1 MVNFGLPLLRIFLPL
16 HLVSF
21 VIDFGSSYSSSIIIA
36 WMLLKTVV
44 DVGALL
50 FEHDKKRVMP
60 TDCY

>member
-16 HLVSF
+16 NLVSF
-21 VIDFGSSYSSSIIIA
+21 VIDFGSSYSSSIIVA
-36 WMLLKTVV
+36 WTLLKTVV